1 VVVRNRR
8 YRAADFEMGGDMSS
22 PTIYLDADEQEN
34 QRRRDLAVKA
44 ICEDYCKKRLLW
56 NLCDFPEGECPL
68 SDLALELL
76 APGYSRKYAHLQ
88 FVDVERGG

>member
-1 VVVRNRR
+1 
-8 YRAADFEMGGDMSS
+8 MSS

-34 QRRRDLAVKA
+34 HDLAVKA
-44 ICEDYCKKRLLW
+44 ICDDYCRKRLLF
-56 NLCDFPEGECPL
+56 NLCDFPGPDGGECPL
-68 SDLALELL
+68 ADLALELL

>member
-1 VVVRNRR
+1 
-8 YRAADFEMGGDMSS
+8 MSS

-44 ICEDYCKKRLLW
+44 ICDDYCRKRLLF
-56 NLCDFPEGECPL
+56 NLCDFPGPDGGECPL
-68 SDLALELL
+68 ADLALELL

-88 FVDVERGG
+88 FVGVERGG